1 MEKTICAISTPL
13 GRGAISI
20 VRLSGKNSLDIM
32 KKVFISKSLDYNN
45 IISRYLYFGSL
56 TLENGSKIEL

>member
-45 IISRYLYFGSL
+45 IIYILVV
-56 TLENGSKIEL
+56 